1 MAKTI
6 RTSTTLEDLFDMGS
20 PSDYEPKNEETSK
33 KEIQEIQAV
42 MANVDKIDAALPL
55 IKGLEVHEDEMDDL
69 AEKATESFENIS
81 NLAMN
86 QEARFGARM
95 FEVAGQML
103 GHAITAKTAKI
114 DKKLKAIELQIK
126 KLKID
131 NDKGDDSEVI
141 DGDGIIINRND
152 LLSKILD
159 QKE

>member
-1 MAKTI
+1 MVKTV
-6 RTSTTLEDLFDMGS
+6 RTSTKLEDLFDMGS
-20 PSDYEPKNEETSK
+20 PSDYQPKDKKTTK
-33 KEIQEIQAV
+33 KEIQEIQKV
-42 MANVDKIDAALPL
+42 MANADKIDAALPL
-55 IKGLEVHEDEMDDL
+55 IKGLEVHEDEMDEL

-126 KLKID
+126 KLKVD
-131 NDKGDDSEVI
+131 NDKGDNPEAI
-141 DGDGIIINRND
+141 DGDGIIIDRND
-152 LLSKILD
+152 LLRNFLD